1 MTVIL
6 LEMINDSHDRSGLS
20 VFLPRDISKAGLLDI
35 LCSHGANN
43 IQGEV
48 QMKLDLYA
56 NNILKAELKARGQ
69 VAGFASEEENI
80 VIFEGERAEKARYV
94 VLMDP
99 LDGSSNIDVNVSV
112 GSIFSIYRRITPIG
126 QSQKKIFYND
136 SQSDMRFLLKLNYSL
151 LERRGV

>member
-80 VIFEGERAEKARYV
+80 VILK
-94 VLMDP
+94 
-99 LDGSSNIDVNVSV
+99 VNEL
-112 GSIFSIYRRITPIG
+112 
-126 QSQKKIFYND
+126 KKP
-136 SQSDMRFLLKLNYSL
+136 DMLY
-151 LERRGV
+151 